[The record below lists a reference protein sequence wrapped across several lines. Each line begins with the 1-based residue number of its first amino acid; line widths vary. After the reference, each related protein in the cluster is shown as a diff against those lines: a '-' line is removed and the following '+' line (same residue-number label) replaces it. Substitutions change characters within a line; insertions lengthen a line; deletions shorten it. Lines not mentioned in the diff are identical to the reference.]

1 MKSFTGLSTGLSSG
15 APSSTIFL
23 NGQHMSFE
31 HQKVIAAS
39 TAALMS
45 ISSFVREIQ
54 LQPAI
59 LKQYA
64 VWIAAPAAAL
74 EHHHPKCKKK
84 TSTQWLT
91 VEDCSRIGLSRG
103 HGWQQPSKACSS
115 RAHWLAMEEGG
126 ACKKIETVWNNNN
139 TSVSLLMSSS
149 PELYWDK
156 KKHTRVCY
164 KSPSTQSLTQPFSL
178 LAFMLGVFCF
188 LSWD

>member
-1 MKSFTGLSTGLSSG
+1 
-15 APSSTIFL
+15 
-23 NGQHMSFE
+23 MSFE
-31 HQKVIAAS
+31 HQKAIAAS
-39 TAALMS
+39 IAALMS
-45 ISSFVREIQ
+45 ISSSVPEIQ
-54 LQPAI
+54 LEPAI

-74 EHHHPKCKKK
+74 GHHHPKCIKK

-115 RAHWLAMEEGG
+115 RARSLTMEDGG

-139 TSVSLLMSSS
+139 TIVSLLMSSSSS

-164 KSPSTQSLTQPFSL
+164 KSPS
-178 LAFMLGVFCF
+178 A
-188 LSWD
+188 

>member
-1 MKSFTGLSTGLSSG
+1 
-15 APSSTIFL
+15 
-23 NGQHMSFE
+23 MSIE

-45 ISSFVREIQ
+45 ISSSVPEIQ

-59 LKQYA
+59 LKQYV

-74 EHHHPKCKKK
+74 EHPHPKCKKK

-115 RAHWLAMEEGG
+115 RAHSFTMEEGG

-139 TSVSLLMSSS
+139 TIVSLLMSSSSSS

-164 KSPSTQSLTQPFSL
+164 KSPSAQSLTQPFSL
-178 LAFMLGVFCF
+178 PAFMLGVFCF